1 MIRLICISSRS
12 NVWPGFE
19 RVENVQ
25 VQVWL
30 RSSSLSPALETTI
43 EFKTGFETGI
53 ATLLTPT
60 RFSEAKTAG
69 HLNPYT
75 RSYKLECEHWS
86 DTSYKATQ
94 KNVSRWS
101 FAADGKQNSTCL
113 ENPNVL
119 VCFGC
124 FKTEFLKLCLRVDDE
139 ALRERLTAERKKVF
153 LALRVWKRERGEW

>member
-1 MIRLICISSRS
+1 MKNLRKSIIVEFVLKSRLWWQIWILTEAFHK
-12 NVWPGFE
+12 VL
-19 RVENVQ
+19 VIV
-25 VQVWL
+25 
-30 RSSSLSPALETTI
+30 T
-43 EFKTGFETGI
+43 TGFRKTGI

-124 FKTEFLKLCLRVDDE
+124 FKTEFLKLCLRVDNE